1 MTNMLRGL
9 FLLVFLVGL
18 PAQAEQLY
26 KCLDANRQA
35 TYSNLPCSKFPG
47 LKEAKTI
54 EAEPGPPPSEQAR
67 ATARE
72 AAAAAAPVPKLKAGK
87 KTASERAETHRAQKV
102 ERAEK
107 SKCNKLSDQIG
118 EAMDKMDAARHKGY
132 TAKQEAESK
141 QKIQELTA
149 KKNRLNCF

>member
-1 MTNMLRGL
+1 MLRGL

-18 PAQAEQLY
+18 PAQAEQLH
-26 KCLDANRQA
+26 KCLDAEKHV
-35 TYSNLPCSKFPG
+35 TYSNFPCSKFPG

-54 EAEPGPPPSEQAR
+54 EAEPAPPPSEQAR

-72 AAAAAAPVPKLKAGK
+72 DAAAAASVPKLKTGK
-87 KTASERAETHRAQKV
+87 KTASERAEAHRAQKA

-107 SKCNKLSDQIG
+107 SKCSKLSDQIG
-118 EAMDKMDAARHKGY
+118 EVMDKMDAARHKGY
-132 TAKQEAESK
+132 TAKQETEWK

-149 KKNRLNCF
+149 KKTRLNCF

>member
-1 MTNMLRGL
+1 
-9 FLLVFLVGL
+9 
-18 PAQAEQLY
+18 
-26 KCLDANRQA
+26 
-35 TYSNLPCSKFPG
+35 

-54 EAEPGPPPSEQAR
+54 EAEPAPPPSEQVR

-72 AAAAAAPVPKLKAGK
+72 AAAAAAAPVPKLKAGK
-87 KTASERAETHRAQKV
+87 KTASERAEAHREKKA

-107 SKCNKLSDQIG
+107 SKCKKLSDQIG
-118 EAMDKMDAARHKGY
+118 EVMDKMDAARHNGY

-149 KKNRLNCF
+149 KKTRLNCF

>member
-1 MTNMLRGL
+1 MLRSL
-9 FLLVFLVGL
+9 FLLLCLAGL

-26 KCLDANRQA
+26 KCLDAGKQV

-54 EAEPGPPPSEQAR
+54 QAEPAPPASEQAR
-67 ATARE
+67 ASARE
-72 AAAAAAPVPKLKAGK
+72 TAAAAAAAPEPKVKAGK
-87 KTASERAETHRAQKV
+87 KTANERGETKRVLKA

-118 EAMDKMDAARHKGY
+118 EVTDKMDAARHKGY
-132 TAKQEAESK
+132 TAKQEADWK
-141 QKIQELTA
+141 QRIQELTA
-149 KKNRLNCF
+149 KKNRLNCL

>member
-1 MTNMLRGL
+1 MLRGL

-18 PAQAEQLY
+18 PAQAEQLH
-26 KCLDANRQA
+26 KCLDAEKHV
-35 TYSNLPCSKFPG
+35 TYSNFPCSKFPG

-54 EAEPGPPPSEQAR
+54 EAEPAPPPSERAR

-72 AAAAAAPVPKLKAGK
+72 AAAAAAAAPVPKLKAGK
-87 KTASERAETHRAQKV
+87 KTASERAEAHREKKA

-107 SKCNKLSDQIG
+107 SKCKKLSDQIG
-118 EAMDKMDAARHKGY
+118 EVMDKMDAARHNGY

-141 QKIQELTA
+141 QKIEELTA
-149 KKNRLNCF
+149 KKTRLNCF